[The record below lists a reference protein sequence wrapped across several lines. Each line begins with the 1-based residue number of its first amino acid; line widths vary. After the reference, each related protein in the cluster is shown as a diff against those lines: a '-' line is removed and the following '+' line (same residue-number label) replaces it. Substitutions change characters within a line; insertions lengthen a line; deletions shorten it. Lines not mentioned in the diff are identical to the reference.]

1 MKNPLKRI
9 TVWLSIAAV
18 GGALVVAPVAA
29 ADTNPTVPYGTDT
42 YSQYHNGEH
51 RSDAPAGHVDESF

>member
-1 MKNPLKRI
+1 M
-9 TVWLSIAAV
+9 
-18 GGALVVAPVAA
+18 VAPVAA